1 MGTLARHRSRMTDN
15 ALLNWAALAISFFN
29 AMLLV
34 WLGLTVLLNSDRRRW
49 GIWIAGGG
57 MLLGA
62 AFFASH
68 SVLLGLGLRNL
79 GWDTTIFWWA
89 IGLLSAISLPFL
101 WYVIM
106 LWYAGYWEDP
116 TSRLHRRQRPW
127 FILTAALLLL
137 GVAGIISAT
146 ISLGIGSPNFGQWF
160 LYLRFSASG
169 IPLMVIGF
177 SFYMLL
183 SIALALDALRHPG
196 PSARVMGNLARRR
209 ARPWLAAASI
219 ALFFI
224 AVIVTAALFWVGRLS
239 RELLLFE
246 VYRQTGTALGLLD
259 LLVSLLISLV
269 IILLGQ
275 AIVSYEVFTGRTLPR
290 RGLRR
295 QWQRALL
302 LAAGSSALAAAAVT
316 LDIRPIYG
324 LLLAV
329 LLMILFYALVSWRSY
344 VERENLM
351 DSLRPFVA
359 SQGLYDRLLAPAT
372 PLAGDLSAP
381 FNALCHDL
389 LDAQRAYLVAAG
401 PVATFVEQ
409 PLIYPPG
416 TAVTLPA
423 LETLLP
429 NFAAPQAEPLAID
442 PALYA
447 GALWAIPLWSE
458 RGLNGVLL
466 LGEKRGGGLYTREE
480 MEIAAITGERLIDT
494 QAGAEMS
501 RRLMRLQRQHMTQ
514 TQVVD
519 QQTRRVLHDEILPDL
534 HAALISL
541 NAGDNGPAENK
552 ALLDLLA
559 GTHRQIA
566 DLLHALPAAA
576 APEVERLGLIEAL
589 RRTVE
594 QEYAA
599 AFDAVQWQVDPAAQE
614 QLAQMPSLPAGVIY
628 YAAREA
634 VRNAAK
640 YGRPANP
647 EQPFTLTL
655 IVGQVSYLS
664 SSLLATPPPIGQ
676 VSYLSSSPLAANPPI
691 AQPSPLSS
699 GGQGENLSYNG
710 TQYELIIHDN
720 GRGLPTAETPTPNG
734 GQGLALHSTMMA
746 IIGGTL
752 SVSSAAGQGTRVVLA
767 FPGS

>member
-1 MGTLARHRSRMTDN
+1 MTGN
-15 ALLNWAALAISFFN
+15 PLLNWAVLAVSFFN

-68 SVLLGLGLRNL
+68 SVLIGLGLRNL
-79 GWDTTIFWWA
+79 GWDTTIFWWS

-106 LWYAGYWEDP
+106 LWYAGYWEDRR
-116 TSRLHRRQRPW
+116 SRLHRRQRPW
-127 FILTAALLLL
+127 FMLTAALLLL

-160 LYLRFSASG
+160 LTLRFSASG

-183 SIALALDALRHPG
+183 SIALALDALRRPG
-196 PSARVMGNLARRR
+196 PSARVMGSLARRR

-224 AVIVTAALFWVGRLS
+224 AVIVTAALFWVGQLS

-246 VYRQTGTALGLLD
+246 VYRKAGPALGLLD

-275 AIVSYEVFTGRTLPR
+275 AIVSYEVFTGRSLPR

-295 QWQRALL
+295 QWQRALF
-302 LAAGSSALAAAAVT
+302 LAGGSSALAAAAVT

-344 VERENLM
+344 VERERLM

-389 LDAQRAYLVAAG
+389 LDTQRAYLAAAG
-401 PVATFVEQ
+401 PIATFVEQ

-416 TAVTLPA
+416 NGRHPARAAKPA
-423 LETLLP
+423 LQLRRRP
-429 NFAAPQAEPLAID
+429 GRAAGDRSRAICRRFVGH
-442 PALYA
+442 PFVERAR
-447 GALWAIPLWSE
+447 PE
-458 RGLNGVLL
+458 RGAAAGREARRRAVYT
-466 LGEKRGGGLYTREE
+466 GRDGDRRDHRRTADRHAGRGRDV
-480 MEIAAITGERLIDT
+480 A
-494 QAGAEMS
+494 
-501 RRLMRLQRQHMTQ
+501 
-514 TQVVD
+514 
-519 QQTRRVLHDEILPDL
+519 
-534 HAALISL
+534 
-541 NAGDNGPAENK
+541 PAD
-552 ALLDLLA
+552 A
-559 GTHRQIA
+559 
-566 DLLHALPAAA
+566 PAAA
-576 APEVERLGLIEAL
+576 A
-589 RRTVE
+589 
-594 QEYAA
+594 Y
-599 AFDAVQWQVDPAAQE
+599 DPD
-614 QLAQMPSLPAGVIY
+614 PG
-628 YAAREA
+628 R
-634 VRNAAK
+634 
-640 YGRPANP
+640 RPAN
-647 EQPFTLTL
+647 
-655 IVGQVSYLS
+655 
-664 SSLLATPPPIGQ
+664 
-676 VSYLSSSPLAANPPI
+676 AARAP
-691 AQPSPLSS
+691 
-699 GGQGENLSYNG
+699 
-710 TQYELIIHDN
+710 
-720 GRGLPTAETPTPNG
+720 
-734 GQGLALHSTMMA
+734 
-746 IIGGTL
+746 
-752 SVSSAAGQGTRVVLA
+752 
-767 FPGS
+767 